1 MQDPGAEWLS
11 YAALKFLTQLSELTN
26 VYYFLGFPRWCSGK
40 ESRCQCRRHK
50 RRGFD
55 PWVRKIPWRRKWQP
69 TPVFLPG
76 KSHGQRGLVGYSA
89 WGGEES
95 DMAEQLNNNKS
106 MVHLPPF
113 LERQLPGDR
122 DMHRLCSLMYPNAY
136 ATEGVCERCPKDFLA
151 TELWE
156 LCTPTCTF
164 HQLSAVV
171 LCIIDVLPISQ
182 WGVEDV
188 DGFTVLSLHVVPS
201 VAQDGRSPRWGPR

>member
-76 KSHGQRGLVGYSA
+76 KSHGRRSLVGYSL
-89 WGGEES
+89 WSCKRVGH
-95 DMAEQLNNNKS
+95 N
-106 MVHLPPF
+106 
-113 LERQLPGDR
+113 
-122 DMHRLCSLMYPNAY
+122 
-136 ATEGVCERCPKDFLA
+136 LA
-151 TELWE
+151 TKQKQQQWFYSVFFFLFIFMAP
-156 LCTPTCTF
+156 LCCVACGILVPWPWIEPM
-164 HQLSAVV
+164 LPVV
-171 LCIIDVLPISQ
+171 
-182 WGVEDV
+182 E
-188 DGFTVLSLHVVPS
+188 
-201 VAQDGRSPRWGPR
+201 AQILNHWAIKEFP